1 MEQKL
6 SNYLANRLQEIKE
19 HEQAI
24 KEQKDFIRA
33 SFIAAIKER
42 TNPSVKKI
50 GSILHIISYKD
61 LENWD
66 VCGEILENFLCRYI
80 EQNTLC
86 ITLKV
91 IEKLEDCVA
100 KNKGANF
107 FVWIKEEC
115 YYSRYIKRR
124 NFSVPVHFAKSIL
137 ESFYK
142 KLKAND
148 ISAV

>member
-1 MEQKL
+1 MEPKL

-33 SFIAAIKER
+33 SFIASIKDVR
-42 TNPSVKKI
+42 VPSVKKVGRFLNVI
-50 GSILHIISYKD
+50 AYKD
-61 LENWD
+61 FENWD
-66 VCGEILENFLCRYI
+66 VKGTILENFLCRYI

-86 ITLKV
+86 VTLKV

-100 KNKGANF
+100 KNKGADF
-107 FVWIKEEC
+107 HIWLKVESF
-115 YYSRYIKRR
+115 YSRYMSRC

-148 ISAV
+148 ISAE

>member
-1 MEQKL
+1 MEQI
-6 SNYLANRLQEIKE
+6 LANRLQEIKE
-19 HEQAI
+19 QEQAI
-24 KEQKDFIRA
+24 KNQKDFIRD
-33 SFIAAIKER
+33 SFIAAIKES

-66 VCGEILENFLCRYI
+66 VRGEILENCLCRYI
-80 EQNTLC
+80 EQNGLSV
-86 ITLKV
+86 TLKV
-91 IEKLEDCVA
+91 IEKLEDCAA

-107 FVWIKEEC
+107 FVWIKEEG
-115 YYSRYIKRR
+115 YYSRYIMRR
-124 NFSVPVHFAKSIL
+124 NFSVPLHFAKSIL

>member
-1 MEQKL
+1 MEKNL
-6 SNYLANRLQEIKE
+6 VNRLQEIKE

-33 SFIAAIKER
+33 SFIAAIKES

-66 VCGEILENFLCRYI
+66 VRGEILENFLCRYI

-86 ITLKV
+86 VTLKV

-100 KNKGANF
+100 KNKGSDF
-107 FVWIKEEC
+107 HIWLKVEGC
-115 YYSRYIKRR
+115 YSRFMHRC
-124 NFSVPVHFAKSIL
+124 NFSVPIHFAKSIL

-148 ISAV
+148 ISAE

>member
-1 MEQKL
+1 MEQI
-6 SNYLANRLQEIKE
+6 LANRLQEIKE
-19 HEQAI
+19 QEQAI
-24 KEQKDFIRA
+24 KNQKDFIRDSLIA
-33 SFIAAIKER
+33 SIKNVR
-42 TNPSVKKI
+42 VPSVKKI

-66 VCGEILENFLCRYI
+66 VRGEILENFLCRYI
-80 EQNTLC
+80 EQNPLC
-86 ITLKV
+86 VALKV
-91 IEKLEDCVA
+91 IEKLEDCAA

-107 FVWIKEEC
+107 HIWLRVEGC
-115 YYSRYIKRR
+115 YSRFMHRC

-148 ISAV
+148 ISAE